1 MSFMSA
7 RVTREQLVS
16 WAAFAFIKAALQ
28 ARGFPDDQIEYKQS
42 FQSNLLGDE
51 DTADHVIIAAGFHA
65 DDGGHLLEL
74 GSTLRRKT
82 YQLEYWVVAPTPGMG
97 DAIKNAIAEACEAQ
111 DVIPLY
117 DYSQGVHGPPV
128 IGFLWMDE
136 NPARAERVAVP
147 DPAPW
152 QENLY
157 LVNVRV
163 TDDYYPAMPLGA
175 SDPEGSVDGGGP
187 GSDDNP
193 DLGIDGGLP
202 PGGQLDELDG
212 GGP

>member
-1 MSFMSA
+1 MSFMST
-7 RVTREQLVS
+7 RVTREQIVS
-16 WAAFAFIKAALQ
+16 WATFAFIKAALEE
-28 ARGFPDDQIEYKQS
+28 RGFPDDQIEYRQS
-42 FQSNLLGDE
+42 FQSNMLGDE

-65 DDGGHLLEL
+65 DDGGRLLEL
-74 GSTLRRKT
+74 GSNLRRKT
-82 YQLEYWVVAPTPGMG
+82 YQLEYWVVAPTAGMG
-97 DAIKNAIAEACEAQ
+97 DAMKNAIAEACEAS

-117 DYSQGVHGPPV
+117 DYTQTVDAPV

-136 NPARAERVAVP
+136 NPARGERVAVP

-163 TDDYYPAMPLGA
+163 TDDYYPDWSA
-175 SDPEGSVDGGGP
+175 GS
-187 GSDDNP
+187 
-193 DLGIDGGLP
+193 GIDGGLP
-202 PGGQLDELDG
+202 AGGQSDDIDG